1 MIHISSS
8 TDDYIYLFLGVAFGM
23 AVMSNFI
30 SKKEAET
37 LDQVDKRVRED
48 LEYYKNLS
56 ESLTQDVAELKQKL
70 KDTK

>member
-1 MIHISSS
+1 
-8 TDDYIYLFLGVAFGM
+8 
-23 AVMSNFI
+23 MSNFI

-37 LDQVDKRVRED
+37 FAQVDKRVRED